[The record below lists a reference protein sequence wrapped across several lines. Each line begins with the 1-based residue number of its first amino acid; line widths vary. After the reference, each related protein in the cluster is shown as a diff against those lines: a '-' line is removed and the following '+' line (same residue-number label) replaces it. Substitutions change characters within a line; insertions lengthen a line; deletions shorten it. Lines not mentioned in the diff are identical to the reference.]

1 MKFILKTFIVLVS
14 ITTALS
20 CFKEDDEIVPILPY
34 HGTIMS
40 SGEEAD
46 PTFRHQVWF
55 DLSSGTAKATER
67 NVWDLGF
74 YSGDEFRV
82 ILNTS
87 LLMAAAPIEGV
98 TELEQVNSEMV
109 EELKNFVRVADFNTD
124 NSIYVDKLNG
134 DYLNDGTVIE
144 EISANPDDNKVYLL
158 NLGRRNFTG
167 NTLPDTAYPAGGT
180 RGWKKIK
187 ILREG
192 SNAYRIQYAGLDE
205 TTHHEFVIQKDPAYN
220 FTFFSVQNETI
231 AEAEPM
237 KQNWDFC
244 YTVFTNV
251 VEGAGTYIFSDY
263 IMTNNLAGTGAYRV
277 MIQGG
282 DDPEIVFND
291 FKRQDIDES
300 KFIFNDH
307 TTIGDSWRD
316 VFSNVY
322 SNRFYVLKDPDGK
335 YFKLRFIR
343 FKDDAG
349 YRGFMQFEFLPLD

>member
-1 MKFILKTFIVLVS
+1 MRLISNIFLILVS
-14 ITTALS
+14 LSVLS
-20 CFKEDDEIVPILPY
+20 CFKEDDAVVPILPY

-40 SGEEAD
+40 SGEQAD
-46 PTFRHQVWF
+46 PTYRHQLWF
-55 DLSSGTAKATER
+55 DLSSGTAKQTER

-74 YSGDEFRV
+74 YSGNEFRV

-134 DYLNDGTVIE
+134 DYLNDGTVIA
-144 EISANPDDNKVYLL
+144 EISANPDENKVYLL
-158 NLGRRNFTG
+158 NLGRRNYSG
-167 NTLPDTAYPAGGT
+167 NILPDTAYPAGGN

-192 SNAYRIQYAGLDE
+192 ADAYRIQYADLDATE
-205 TTHHEFVIQKDPAYN
+205 HNEFVIHKNPAYN
-220 FTFFSVQNETI
+220 FVFFSVQNEVI
-231 AEAEPM
+231 ADAEPL

-263 IMTNNLAGTGAYRV
+263 IMTNNLAGVGAYKV
-277 MIQGG
+277 MVLGG
-282 DDPEIVFND
+282 EDPELVYND
-291 FKRQDIDES
+291 FKKSDIDAS
-300 KFIFNDH
+300 KFVYNDH
-307 TTIGDSWRD
+307 TIIGDDWRD

-322 SNRFYVLKDPDGK
+322 GDRFFILKNPEGK

-349 YRGFMQFEFLPLD
+349 YRGFMQFEFTALD